1 MSEIINMFNELAES
15 PDWKMVKFKVTPKK
29 SNDWKSLAV
38 GNSCPKVGDLLF
50 AFHDNKK
57 AGKRDHVAVYLGI
70 HNNHKY
76 VAEGYSVSGNKI
88 NDKDK
93 HNVQISRIENSRL
106 ALDSDV
112 ITHFAHCIKYEV
124 QQTDEAI
131 KYNSLRLSKGKKK
144 NFSMDVS
151 YTPVAGEENMKHFT
165 ISELAY
171 SQTAV
176 KKKINN
182 VPDQKQRQ
190 CLVDLVN
197 YVLDPLYEKCK
208 ELGLGTLIV
217 SSGFRN
223 EETNKSIGG
232 SATSQHSK
240 GQAVD
245 LQLNCKSGLKGEN
258 LLTLAKAVLTLESN
272 SEFQYDQ
279 MIIEDVDS
287 PDTLRPKWLHISFVK
302 DGNRKYG
309 SNPRPKLQYMY
320 NKQYHEISKEEVLA
334 T

>member
-1 MSEIINMFNELAES
+1 MFNELSES
-15 PDWKMVKFKVTPKK
+15 PDWKVVKFKVTPKK
-29 SNDWKSLAV
+29 SNDWKSLAI

-50 AFHDNKK
+50 GFHDGKK
-57 AGKRDHVAVYLGI
+57 AGKKDHVAIYLGI

-88 NDKDK
+88 NDKDN
-93 HNVQISRIENSRL
+93 HNVQITRIENSRL
-106 ALDSDV
+106 SLDTDV
-112 ITHFAHCIKYEV
+112 ISYFAHCTKYEV

-131 KYNSLRLSKGKKK
+131 KYNSLRHSKGKKK
-144 NFSMDVS
+144 QDFSMNTS
-151 YTPVAGEENMKHFT
+151 YAPAVGEENMKHFT
-165 ISELAY
+165 ISELTY
-171 SQTAV
+171 SKTAAT
-176 KKKINN
+176 KKINN

-208 ELGLGTLIV
+208 ELGLGTLTV

-232 SATSQHSK
+232 SATSQHTK

-258 LLTLAKAVLTLESN
+258 LLTLAKAVLTLENASAF
-272 SEFQYDQ
+272 EYDQ

-287 PDTLRPKWLHISFVK
+287 PDTLRPGWLHISFVK
-302 DGNRKYG
+302 GANRKYG
-309 SNPRPKLQYMY
+309 SNPKPKLQYMY
-320 NKQYHEISKEEVLA
+320 NKKYHEISKERVLA